1 MVFTSMVSKG
11 STCRMNRD
19 KRIIFLSIYEGEM
32 HMKLL
37 TKASYSSEANSREK
51 KNLEVAYRAA
61 CESMVLLKNEGV
73 LPLKNKTIALY
84 GPGAAKTIKGG
95 TGSGE
100 VNERHSVSV
109 LEGLEDRGFTI
120 TSKQWI
126 ADYEQEYIDGQIA
139 NKKAQREA
147 LKSMK
152 IGSVM
157 EMMFSA
163 YQAPNGR
170 AITEADVQESNTDTA
185 IYVLSRQ
192 AGEGQDRRAVK
203 GDLYITDAEREAI
216 ETCVKN
222 YKNFVL
228 VINSGCSLDMS
239 FVDEIPGIGAILF
252 ICQLGT
258 EGGHAF
264 ADVISGAVT
273 PSGKLAD
280 TWAKKYADIPFHDE
294 FSYLNGD
301 VNDENYKEG
310 IYVGYRYFDSFGVE
324 PCYPFGY
331 GLSYTDFRIFGAGVS
346 VDGSKINLD
355 ATITNTGDIYSG
367 KEVAQVY
374 VSAPNGKLHKEYQ
387 SLAAFAKTK
396 MLAPGESETI
406 TLTFDLADLASYD
419 EEKACYILDAGE
431 YIVRLGNSSRNTV
444 PVAVVTLDEAV
455 VVSTHCNI
463 CPVTTPLEE
472 LKADSYEKEEVNA
485 GVPRVSVLASAFETV
500 NYTYESPA
508 VYSDE
513 KVDKF
518 LNTLTLK
525 EMVDVVVGIGM
536 FGGKTRFTLPG
547 SVGNTTSKFWDR
559 GLANVALCDGPAGLR
574 IQKVSTVE
582 KNETVKAVELPISVF
597 EMLPAFVQNLMKGN
611 PEKSPVIYQ
620 YTTAFPVTAALAQT
634 WNKEML
640 YEVGQAIYEEMKE
653 YGCTYWLA
661 PAVNIHRNPLCGRNF
676 EYISEDPFLTGEVA
690 AAITKGV
697 QQEDGYYVTVKHFA
711 CNNMEENRN
720 RVSSNVSERALREIY
735 LRGFERTVRKG
746 HAKGIMTSYNRLNS
760 VYTSNSHDLCTKV
773 LRNEWGFDGV
783 VMTDWFATN
792 KGVANNAL
800 AMKAGNDLI
809 MPGAGANKKE
819 ILAGVKSGMI
829 SEMDVRRCC
838 ANVVHAIMESATQK
852 EYIDKK

>member
-1 MVFTSMVSKG
+1 M
-11 STCRMNRD
+11 
-19 KRIIFLSIYEGEM
+19 E
-32 HMKLL
+32 LL
-37 TKASYSSEANSREK
+37 TKASYSSEANEREK

-61 CESMVLLKNEGV
+61 GESIVLLKNDGV
-73 LPLKNKTIALY
+73 LPLKNKKVALY

-100 VNERHSVSV
+100 VNERHSVTV
-109 LEGLEDRGFTI
+109 LEGLENRGFTI
-120 TSKQWI
+120 STKQWI
-126 ADYEQEYIDGQIA
+126 ADYEQAYIDGQLA

-147 LKSMK
+147 LKKMK
-152 IGSVM
+152 VGSVM

-170 AITEADVQESNTDTA
+170 SISEKDIADSDTDTA

-203 GDLYITDAEREAI
+203 GDLYITDTEREAI

-264 ADVISGAVT
+264 ADVISGDIT

-310 IYVGYRYFDSFGVE
+310 IYVGYRYFDSFGIE

-331 GLSYTDFRIFGAGVS
+331 GLSYTDFSIYGAGVS
-346 VDGSKINLD
+346 VEETKVHLD
-355 ATITNTGDIYSG
+355 VTVTNTGDTYAG

-374 VSAPNGKLHKEYQ
+374 VSAPNGKLYKEYQ
-387 SLAAFAKTK
+387 SLAAFVKTRQ
-396 MLAPGESETI
+396 LAPGESETL
-406 TLTFDLADLASYD
+406 TLTFAMEQLASYD
-419 EEKACYILDAGE
+419 EASASYVLDAGE

-444 PVAVVTLDEAV
+444 PVAVVTLDEQV

-463 CPVTTPLEE
+463 CPVVAPIEE
-472 LKADSYEKEEVNA
+472 LKASEFAKEEINA
-485 GVPRVSVLASAFETV
+485 GVPRVAMFANAFKTI
-500 NYTYESPA
+500 NYTYETPD
-508 VYSDE
+508 VYSDD
-513 KVDKF
+513 KVDEF

-525 EMVDVVVGIGM
+525 EMVDIVVGIGM
-536 FGGKTRFTLPG
+536 FGGNTRFTLPG

-574 IQKVSTVE
+574 IQKISTVE
-582 KNETVKAVELPISVF
+582 KNGKVKAVELPISVL

-634 WNKEML
+634 WNKDML
-640 YEVGQAIYEEMKE
+640 YEVGKAIYEEMKE

-676 EYISEDPFLTGEVA
+676 EYVSEDPFFTGEVA
-690 AAITKGV
+690 AALTLGI
-697 QQEDGYYVTVKHFA
+697 QQEDGYYVTVKHYA

-735 LRGFERTVRKG
+735 LRGFERAVRKG

-760 VYTSNSHDLCTKV
+760 VYTSNSYDLCTKV
-773 LRNEWGFDGV
+773 LRNEWGFNGV

-792 KGVANNAL
+792 KGIANNAL

-829 SEMDVRRCC
+829 SETDVRRCC
-838 ANVVHAIMESATQK
+838 ANVVRAIMNSATQK

>member
-1 MVFTSMVSKG
+1 M
-11 STCRMNRD
+11 
-19 KRIIFLSIYEGEM
+19 E
-32 HMKLL
+32 LL
-37 TKASYSSEANSREK
+37 TKASNSPEANEREK
-51 KNLEVAYRAA
+51 RNLEVAYRAA
-61 CESMVLLKNEGV
+61 CESMVLLKNDGV
-73 LPLKNKTIALY
+73 LPLKNKKIALY
-84 GPGAAKTIKGG
+84 GSGASKTIKGG

-100 VNERHSVSV
+100 VNERHSVTI
-109 LEGLEDRGFTI
+109 LEGLEDRGFI
-120 TSKQWI
+120 IASEQWI
-126 ADYEQEYIDGQIA
+126 SDYEKEYMDGQIA
-139 NKKAQREA
+139 NKEAQKEA

-152 IGSVM
+152 VASVM

-170 AITEADVQESNTDTA
+170 AITEKDIADSDTDTA

-216 ETCVKN
+216 ETCVRN
-222 YKNFVL
+222 YKNFIL
-228 VINSGCSLDMS
+228 VINSGCSVDMS

-280 TWAKKYADIPFHDE
+280 TWAKKYADLPFHDE

-331 GLSYTDFRIFGAGVS
+331 GLSYTDFSIYGAGISLEETTVYL
-346 VDGSKINLD
+346 K
-355 ATITNTGDIYSG
+355 ATVTNTGDTYNG

-396 MLAPGESETI
+396 VLAPGESQTI
-406 TLTFDLADLASYD
+406 TLEFDMAQLASY
-419 EEKACYILDAGE
+419 EEKSASYVLEAGE

-444 PVAVVTLDEAV
+444 PVAVVILDKEV
-455 VVSTHCNI
+455 IVSTHCNI
-463 CPVTTPLEE
+463 CPVTAPIEE
-472 LKADSYEKEEVNA
+472 LQTAPYEKEEVNA
-485 GVPRVSVLASAFETV
+485 GVPRISICSTSFETV
-500 NYTYESPA
+500 HYTYETPE

-513 KVDKF
+513 KVDNF

-525 EMVDVVVGIGM
+525 EMLDIVVGIGM
-536 FGGKTRFTLPG
+536 YGGKTRFTLPG

-574 IQKVSTVE
+574 IQKRSTVE
-582 KNETVKAVELPISVF
+582 KNGTVKAVELPMSVF
-597 EMLPAFVQNLMKGN
+597 EMLPGFVQSLLKGN
-611 PEKSPVIYQ
+611 PEKSPVVYQ

-634 WNKEML
+634 WNEDML
-640 YEVGQAIYEEMKE
+640 YEVGQAVYEEMKE

-676 EYISEDPFLTGEVA
+676 EYVSEDPFLTGEVA
-690 AAITKGV
+690 TALIKGV

-720 RVSSNVSERALREIY
+720 HVSSNVSERALREIY
-735 LRGFERTVRKG
+735 LRGFERSVRKG

-760 VYTSNSHDLCTKV
+760 VYTSNSYDLCTKV
-773 LRNEWGFDGV
+773 LRNEWGFEGV

-809 MPGAGANKKE
+809 MPGAGRNKRE
-819 ILAGVKSGMI
+819 ILAGIKSGMI
-829 SEMDVRRCC
+829 SETDVRRCC
-838 ANVVHAIMESATQK
+838 ANVVRAIMNSPTQK
-852 EYIDKK
+852 EYIDVRP